1 MDLTSEQE
9 QAYFVE
15 AMGDALGYGAASDY
29 SNKPTLSQG
38 STDIAAVK
46 ELQRALMSKGYS
58 LAPYNDDGDFGNAT
72 VAAVKKF
79 QSASSLPPTGVV
91 SGSTWAMLLG
101 TSKQDKQ
108 ANTMNTIDTVMQGV
122 FKGLE
127 MFDFGKK
134 KEYTPSGVPAP
145 TPTGQNYTPPPT
157 GMSSGMKVGLGVVGV
172 VVVGGGIYFLISR
185 KR

>member
-1 MDLTSEQE
+1 MDLTSEE
-9 QAYFVE
+9 ESAYFAD

-38 STDIAAVK
+38 STDSAAVK
-46 ELQRALMSKGYS
+46 ELQRALMAKGYN

-79 QSASSLPPTGVV
+79 QTASNLPATGVV

-108 ANTMNTIDTVMQGV
+108 ANTMNTIDNVMQGLMQ
-122 FKGLE
+122 GLT
-127 MFDFGKK
+127 MFSPGQKQ
-134 KEYTPSGVPAP
+134 EYTPSDVPA
-145 TPTGQNYTPPPT
+145 TTGQNYTPPPP
-157 GMSSGMKVGLGVVGV
+157 GMSTGMKVGLGVVGL
-172 VVVGGGIYFLISR
+172 VVVGGSIYFIISR